1 MKDISREA
9 IAMEFENVRDAIV
22 MLLAAN
28 EKGTQIITVDGE
40 SQIDALRD
48 LNKSALMSICDLLG
62 YENLYLDD

>member
-1 MKDISREA
+1 
-9 IAMEFENVRDAIV
+9 MEFENVRDAIV